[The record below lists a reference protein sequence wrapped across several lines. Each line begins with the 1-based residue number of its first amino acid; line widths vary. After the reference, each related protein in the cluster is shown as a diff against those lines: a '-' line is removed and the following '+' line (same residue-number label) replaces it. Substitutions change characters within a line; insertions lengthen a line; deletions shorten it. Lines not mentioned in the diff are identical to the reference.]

1 MKPWDHFIGPCTA
14 WATLRTLKD
23 RRVYPM
29 HLQGPL
35 VNVGPVNVDQL
46 TFDQKEKK
54 KQFLAQFQ
62 GPSQRNFSRSAVA
75 TQLCQVKPISIY
87 EQHNFRTQFQ
97 GNKMWNQVLYLTL
110 SFHQRCQI
118 KKGHMQTPYF
128 VRPRFTCRTLKIL
141 KILSFLHG
149 AVKTFI
155 LMWRNSFGHRST
167 RIAILGQTNQNVP
180 SQPYVDQK

>member
-1 MKPWDHFIGPCTA
+1 MVKMKPWDHFIGPCTA
-14 WATLRTLKD
+14 WATLCTLKD
-23 RRVYPM
+23 RRVYPV

-35 VNVGPVNVDQL
+35 FNIGPVNVDQL

-87 EQHNFRTQFQ
+87 EQHSFRTQFQ

-110 SFHQRCQI
+110 SFHQRCKI
-118 KKGHMQTPYF
+118 KRGI
-128 VRPRFTCRTLKIL
+128 CRHR
-141 KILSFLHG
+141 ILSALDLL
-149 AVKTFI
+149 VE
-155 LMWRNSFGHRST
+155 
-167 RIAILGQTNQNVP
+167 P
-180 SQPYVDQK
+180 